1 MKVMKILKMVGFPI
15 MVRGSRFINNGS
27 SHRRCSIEKGV
38 LKNLTKF
45 SRKHLCQSLFFNKVA
60 GLKPYDRFP
69 VDFPKFLRTPFI
81 TEQPWTTA
89 SEMGW
94 GYLPLC
100 MLYQTI
106 A

>member
-1 MKVMKILKMVGFPI
+1 MEILKMVGFPI
-15 MVRGSRFINNGS
+15 MVGGSRFINNGS

-45 SRKHLCQSLFFNKVA
+45 SRKHLCQNLFFNKVA
-60 GLKPYDRFP
+60 GLKHCDRFP
-69 VDFPKFLRTPFI
+69 VNFLRTPFI

-94 GYLPLC
+94 GYLPFC
-100 MLYQTI
+100 ILYQTI